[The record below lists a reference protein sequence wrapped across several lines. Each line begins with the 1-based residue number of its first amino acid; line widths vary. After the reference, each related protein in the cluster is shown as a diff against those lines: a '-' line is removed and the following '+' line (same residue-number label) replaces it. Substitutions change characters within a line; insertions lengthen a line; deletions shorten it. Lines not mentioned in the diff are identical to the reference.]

1 MSTSTRGWPRSFV
14 LAQWPNPPLWVALA
28 AAVVGRLTSGRV
40 HDYATGVFLVAL
52 AVWAYLEAT
61 GGANWFRR
69 LLGAGFLVYVVVRIA
84 GRVHA

>member
-1 MSTSTRGWPRSFV
+1 M
-14 LAQWPNPPLWVALA
+14 
-28 AAVVGRLTSGRV
+28 
-40 HDYATGVFLVAL
+40 FLVAL

-69 LLGAGFLVYVVVRIA
+69 RLGAGFLVYVVVRIA